1 MINCVGF
8 NFQLVMYLRSRKV
21 SLGQLGP
28 RIESFKL
35 SRDDKCLIYQVLWN
49 INIIIIII
57 IISISIISSIIR
69 MCGFVPK
76 KRASKMAEV
85 K

>member
-49 INIIIIII
+49 INIIIIIS
-57 IISISIISSIIR
+57 ISISIISSIIR

>member
-1 MINCVGF
+1 
-8 NFQLVMYLRSRKV
+8 MYLRSRKV

-57 IISISIISSIIR
+57 ISISISISIISSIIR

>member
-1 MINCVGF
+1 
-8 NFQLVMYLRSRKV
+8 
-21 SLGQLGP
+21 
-28 RIESFKL
+28 
-35 SRDDKCLIYQVLWN
+35 LIYQVLWN
-49 INIIIIII
+49 INIIISIIISISIII
-57 IISISIISSIIR
+57 IISISISIISIIR

>member
-1 MINCVGF
+1 
-8 NFQLVMYLRSRKV
+8 MYLRSRKV

-57 IISISIISSIIR
+57 ISISISIISSIIR